1 MESGKREKGK
11 PAKRLG
17 MQRLRLSKPTSMG
30 DISPSRTSSFDI
42 QPEGLSLTSML
53 ETLKPHD
60 HLCLIYESTE
70 EWRACVVPFISIGL
84 KHGEKCIYIVD
95 TSTAAEICKYLA
107 EEGVDVAAV
116 EKSGQLSILHET
128 QAYTR
133 EGSFDPDKIIAL
145 LISETEKAI
154 TGGYTALRVTG
165 EMTWVLRGRPGSEK
179 LLEYEAKLNSELFS
193 KYPCL
198 SICQYDRWKF
208 DPEIIKG
215 VIMTHPLLVRGNS
228 IYHNFYYVLPKEF
241 LNRKRAET
249 EVQHWL
255 NNIEREQQ
263 IWETLR
269 RSEQNFHDLIESLP
283 LGVRVLDKEGGKTIY
298 ANWALLDM
306 WGYSSIEE
314 LEAVPREHRYTPEG
328 YNKHMKVL
336 EKRKRGEHVPPSYET
351 EIVRGDGQIRHVLM
365 SRRELL
371 WNGEK
376 RFQVVYQDITERKRA
391 EEILANEAARRRILV
406 EQSRDGIVVLDEN
419 GKVYEANRRFAE
431 MLGYSPEEVRE
442 LNVWDWEFQFPREQV
457 QEMIR
462 SVDEKGDHFE
472 TRHRRKDGSTY
483 DVEISTN
490 AAMFAGQKLIFCVC
504 RDITERKRIEDALR
518 ESEERYRFLVEL
530 SPEAIF
536 VACEGKHVFTNSV
549 GVKLLGASNA
559 DQIIGIPVM
568 NVIHPDYRG
577 IVVERMQKAIETG
590 IAPSPIEEKFIR
602 LDGKLIDVEV
612 RGSPLVYQGKPA
624 MQVVVRDITERKQQE
639 KERRKLEQKA
649 QLASRLA
656 SVGEMAAGIA
666 HEINNPLTSVIG
678 YSQLLSGR
686 EDIPEDVKTDLRAID
701 EGAQRVAGIIK
712 RLLTFSRQSKPE
724 RALVNIND
732 LITNTL
738 DLRAYHLRTNNI
750 KVTTR
755 LATDLPLTTADPA
768 QLQQVFLNIIV
779 NAETAIT
786 QARGRGKLL
795 VNTEELNGTIRISF
809 KDNGSGIAKKN
820 LERIFDPFF
829 TTKEVDKGTGLGLS
843 ICHGIVAEHKGRI
856 WAESTLGSGA
866 TFIVELPIVTGSIQL
881 EMAEPPGKKLRKMPK
896 AKILLVDDELST
908 LELLSRLF
916 TDEGHDVQTV
926 NNADEALE
934 MVKNGRYNL
943 ILLDIKM
950 PGTNGIELYGR
961 MQKIALSLAERVIFI
976 TGDVIGPDTE
986 NFLSR
991 TKAPYITKPFDVHQL
1006 KKKVEH
1012 FLTGD

>member
-1 MESGKREKGK
+1 
-11 PAKRLG
+11 
-17 MQRLRLSKPTSMG
+17 
-30 DISPSRTSSFDI
+30 
-42 QPEGLSLTSML
+42 
-53 ETLKPHD
+53 
-60 HLCLIYESTE
+60 
-70 EWRACVVPFISIGL
+70 VVPFISIGL

-95 TSTAAEICKYLA
+95 TNTAADICKYLA
-107 EEGVDVAAV
+107 EEGVDVASV
-116 EKSGQLSILHET
+116 EKSGQLSILHEA
-128 QAYTR
+128 QAYTS

-145 LISETEKAI
+145 LVAETEKAI
-154 TGGYTALRVTG
+154 TEGYTALRVTG
-165 EMTWVLRGRPGSEK
+165 EMTWVLRSHPGSEK
-179 LLEYEAKLNSELFS
+179 LLEYEARLNSELFS

-198 SICQYDRWKF
+198 AICQYDRWKF

-228 IYHNFYYVLPKEF
+228 IYHNFYYVPPKEF
-241 LNRKRAET
+241 LNRERAGT

-263 IWETLR
+263 IWETLHL
-269 RSEQNFHDLIESLP
+269 SEQNFRDLIEGLP
-283 LGVRVLDKEGGKTIY
+283 LGVRVLDKEGGGGKTIY
-298 ANWALLDM
+298 ANRALLDM
-306 WGYSSIEE
+306 WGYSSLEE
-314 LEAVPREHRYTPEG
+314 MEAVTREHRYTPEG
-328 YNKHMKVL
+328 YDKHMEVV
-336 EKRKRGEHVPPSYET
+336 EKRKRGENVFPSYEV

-365 SRRELL
+365 SRGEVL

-376 RFQVVYQDITERKRA
+376 RFQVVYQDITERKKA
-391 EEILANEAARRRILV
+391 EEALANEAIRRRILI
-406 EQSRDGIVVLDEN
+406 EQSRDGIVVLEEN
-419 GKVYEANRRFAE
+419 GKVYEVNQRFAE
-431 MLGYSPEEVRE
+431 MLGYSLEEARE
-442 LNVWDWEFQFPREQV
+442 LSVWDWEFQFPPEQV
-457 QEMIR
+457 KEMIR
-462 SVDEKGDHFE
+462 TVDEKGDHFE
-472 TRHRRKDGSTY
+472 TRHRRKDGSIY
-483 DVEISTN
+483 EVEISTN

-504 RDITERKRIEDALR
+504 RDITARKQAEEALR

-530 SPEAIF
+530 SPEAIS
-536 VACEGKHVFTNSV
+536 VHSEGTVVFTN
-549 GVKLLGASNA
+549 GAGLKLMGASSP
-559 DQIIGIPVM
+559 DQVIGKPATDFV
-568 NVIHPDYRG
+568 HPDYRE
-577 IVVERMQKAIETG
+577 IAAERIRKAMETG
-590 IAPSPIEEKFIR
+590 IAPAVMEEKVIR
-602 LDGKLIDVEV
+602 LDGAVVDVEV
-612 RGSPLVYQGKPA
+612 TAVPLVYQGKMA
-624 MQVVVRDITERKQQE
+624 MQIIASDITERKKAE
-639 KERRKLEQKA
+639 EERRQLEQKA

-686 EDIPEDVKTDLRAID
+686 EDVPDDVKTDLKAID

-712 RLLTFSRQSKPE
+712 RLLTFARQTKLE

-738 DLRAYHLRTNNI
+738 DLRAYHLSTNNI
-750 KVTTR
+750 KVTTK

-779 NAETAIT
+779 NAEAAMT
-786 QARGRGKLL
+786 QAHGGGKLL
-795 VNTEELNGTIRISF
+795 VKTEEVNGTIRISF
-809 KDNGSGIAKKN
+809 KDSGSGIAKKN
-820 LERIFDPFF
+820 LSRIFDPFF

-856 WAESTLGSGA
+856 WAESKLGIGA

-881 EMAEPPGKKLRKMPK
+881 EMTEPPGKKLKKMPK
-896 AKILLVDDELST
+896 AKILVIDDELST

-916 TDEGHDVQTV
+916 TDEGYDVETV

-934 MVKNGRYNL
+934 MVKNRRYNL

-950 PGTNGIELYGR
+950 PGTSGIELYGR

-1006 KKKVEH
+1006 KKKIKH